1 MLSKQE
7 RALIIH
13 WHEEKKASIRTISR
27 RLGVSRNTVRHWLR
41 AESKTEEPKAR
52 SQLGKFL
59 QEHAADVRE
68 MYVNCELHCPPL
80 RRCIK
85 DRYQVDVPLRML
97 QRYCAPLRKEL
108 KRLTY
113 LEDTVCRFET
123 APGQHLQVDFGEKD
137 VLVNGQPVHLHL
149 FTCKL
154 GYSRRVFVMA
164 YLRETQEA
172 WLDGMESAFR
182 YFGGLPY
189 CIVCDNASSLVR
201 NHNAGSDAAR
211 FTQRFYYF
219 LSYYNIKG
227 IATAIQHPQSKG
239 KVESGVKYVK
249 NNAVVGVDKPD
260 LASWNIWLETWCRTE
275 SDQRKINTLFSGP
288 DTPAERWI
296 LEKQALRSN
305 NKHSIAGVF
314 FETRKVGR
322 DGLIRVDNQYFRL
335 DDALIGLEVQ
345 IQYDEK
351 NISVSRAGKRI
362 ATLDKTKDA
371 FNPKAQEASSQDHW
385 QSANQKQFERLLKD
399 PHWRSLQNSS
409 TELARS
415 GADYDAVINWPQH
428 QGLNRE
434 VA

>member
-59 QEHAADVRE
+59 QEHSADVRE

-137 VLVNGQPVHLHL
+137 VLVNGQPEHLHL

-154 GYSRRVFVMA
+154 GYSRRVFVKA

-189 CIVCDNASSLVR
+189 CIVCDNAPSLVR

-260 LASWNIWLETWCRTE
+260 LASWNIWLETW
-275 SDQRKINTLFSGP
+275 
-288 DTPAERWI
+288 AERNPTSEKSIRCLAVRIHRQNVGYWKNKRCAATTSTALQACFLR
-296 LEKQALRSN
+296 LERLAEMVLSESTTSTSVLMTHSSGWRSKSN
-305 NKHSIAGVF
+305 TMKR
-314 FETRKVGR
+314 T
-322 DGLIRVDNQYFRL
+322 
-335 DDALIGLEVQ
+335 
-345 IQYDEK
+345 
-351 NISVSRAGKRI
+351 SVSVGPVSKSQLWIRPKTHLTPRHKKRQAKI
-362 ATLDKTKDA
+362 IGRVQTKS
-371 FNPKAQEASSQDHW
+371 N
-385 QSANQKQFERLLKD
+385 
-399 PHWRSLQNSS
+399 
-409 TELARS
+409 
-415 GADYDAVINWPQH
+415 
-428 QGLNRE
+428 LNDS
-434 VA
+434 